1 MLQSVKHFI
10 FIDIIACYFS
20 FLELLEKVFLR
31 IALAESDDKL
41 EASLNN
47 FLAPTLLK
55 LASRDEEVKNK
66 VNKWQ
71 TIWCQ

>member
-1 MLQSVKHFI
+1 ME
-10 FIDIIACYFS
+10 IIAYCFS
-20 FLELLEKVFLR
+20 FSELLEKVFLR

-41 EASLNN
+41 EASLHN

-55 LASRDEEVKNK
+55 LASHDEEVKNK
-66 VNKWQ
+66 VNKWE

>member
-1 MLQSVKHFI
+1 ME
-10 FIDIIACYFS
+10 IIAYCFS
-20 FLELLEKVFLR
+20 FSELLEKVFLR

-41 EASLNN
+41 EVSLHN

-66 VNKWQ
+66 VNKWE

>member
-1 MLQSVKHFI
+1 M
-10 FIDIIACYFS
+10 
-20 FLELLEKVFLR
+20 R

-66 VNKWQ
+66 VIKWQ